1 STLAFNISRSSQTSL
16 NNRSVIGNPNAS
28 VRNHFQ
34 ERTRV
39 SRGISNLKRKAEL
52 PPASNGIKI
61 RKLSGIVS
69 DYRQDRG
76 ACRPLIRVPPR
87 PFNKSESVF
96 CASLLS
102 YQLLG
107 NVDLVS
113 YLLGA

>member
-1 STLAFNISRSSQTSL
+1 MTSL
-16 NNRSVIGNPNAS
+16 KWTMNAM
-28 VRNHFQ
+28 
-34 ERTRV
+34 
-39 SRGISNLKRKAEL
+39 
-52 PPASNGIKI
+52 
-61 RKLSGIVS
+61 

-87 PFNKSESVF
+87 PFNKSESIF

-113 YLLGA
+113 YSLST